1 MTDWKITNSLI
12 TRTNRSAVWNFMADM
27 SNQVRMESAVKA
39 IELDGPFE
47 SGTRGRT
54 IMEAY
59 TQEWILEDVVLERQ
73 FTIVGQTEGQDFS
86 LSFCWQMED
95 EDAGTRLTQI
105 ISAKGADLENFR
117 EILSGMEDHVPKRL
131 AQLVEELDQINSL
144 KP

>member
-1 MTDWKITNSLI
+1 MSDWKITNSLF
-12 TRTNRSAVWNFMADM
+12 TQSKRPAVWIFMTDM

-59 TQEWILEDVVLERQ
+59 TQEWILEDVVKQKQ

-95 EDAGTRLTQI
+95 EEAGTRLTQI

-117 EILSGMEDHVPKRL
+117 EILSGMEEHVPKRL
-131 AQLVEELDQINSL
+131 AQLAEELDTLTES
-144 KP
+144 